1 MFITKKKNERI
12 LTHVIRWLD
21 EKIIEK
27 EKRKTKK
34 EREKWTTSMM
44 DKKKG
49 KGERE

>member
-1 MFITKKKNERI
+1 

-34 EREKWTTSMM
+34 EREK
-44 DKKKG
+44 
-49 KGERE
+49 